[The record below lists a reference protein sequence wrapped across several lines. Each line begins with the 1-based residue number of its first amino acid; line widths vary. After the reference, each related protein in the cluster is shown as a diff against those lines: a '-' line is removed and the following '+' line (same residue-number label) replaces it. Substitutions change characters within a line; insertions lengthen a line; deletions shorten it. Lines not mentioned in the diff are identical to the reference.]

1 MQRLTCFAF
10 LTYKDE
16 KISALS
22 ILHSL
27 IFQLAERDDER
38 VDVVCESMGEE
49 LKNNLIAARDL
60 LKSLILHAGSVCL
73 VIDGVDEISK
83 SERGRIVL
91 ELLGLVKS
99 CDGLRVI
106 FSSRPEADLTRAL
119 DNTTVVIQIHDHNEQ
134 NIEWYVKESTQK
146 MFKDRGILRRD
157 HDEIKKLLALIAR
170 RAKGMF
176 LYARLIMSMA
186 ANMYDLSELH
196 NELAVLPENLDDA

>member
-22 ILHSL
+22 IVHSL

-38 VDVVCESMGEE
+38 LGVVCESMGEE
-49 LKNNLIAARDL
+49 LKNNLNAATDL
-60 LKSLILHAGSVCL
+60 LKSLILHDGSVCL
-73 VIDGVDEISK
+73 VLDGVDEIRK
-83 SERGRIVL
+83 SERGRMVT

-106 FSSRPEADLTRAL
+106 FSSRPEADLTRIL
-119 DNTTVVIQIHDHNEQ
+119 DDTAVAIQVHDHNEQ
-134 NIEWYVKESTQK
+134 SIECYVKESTQR
-146 MFKDRGILRRD
+146 MFEDRGILRRD
-157 HDEIKKLLALIAR
+157 HREIKKLFAPIAR

-176 LYARLIMSMA
+176 LYARLIMRMA
-186 ANMYDLSELH
+186 ANMYDLSEIR

>member
-1 MQRLTCFAF
+1 M
-10 LTYKDE
+10 
-16 KISALS
+16 
-22 ILHSL
+22 HSL

-49 LKNNLIAARDL
+49 LKSDLIAATDL
-60 LKSLILHAGSVCL
+60 LKSLILHAGSVC
-73 VIDGVDEISK
+73 VVVDGVDEISK
-83 SERGRIVL
+83 SERGRMIT
-91 ELLGLVKS
+91 EILGLVKS

-106 FSSRPEADLTRAL
+106 FSSRPEADLMRTL
-119 DNTTVVIQIHDHNEQ
+119 GDTTIAIQVHDHNEQ
-134 NIEWYVKESTQK
+134 NIECYVKESTQK

-157 HDEIKKLLALIAR
+157 HDEIKRLLAPIPR

-186 ANMYDLSELH
+186 ANMYDLSEIR